1 MADKLGILGFG
12 KLGTVLGQLAVRAG
26 YDVYIAGS
34 GTTDKIA
41 LTADILLPQAH
52 LMLAKELLGQVDVV
66 ILAFPLGKYRTLD
79 PLLFKNK
86 IVIDA
91 MNYWWETDGRHPE
104 FQDPVLSTSE
114 MVQAH
119 LNQSHVVKAFN
130 HMGYHDLLDYADQ
143 SDPKKAIAV
152 AADDVPSRAVVAE
165 IVKRLGFQPVILD
178 SLAEG
183 IKLEPGTN
191 VFGADFNRAE
201 LLNAIDHYFET
212 DFGKKILQSSKK
224 HSF

>member
-1 MADKLGILGFG
+1 MTDKLGILGFG
-12 KLGTVLGQLAVRAG
+12 KLGTVLGQLAVNAG
-26 YDVYIAGS
+26 YDVYIAGP
-34 GTTDKIA
+34 GATDKIA

-52 LMLAKELLGQVDVV
+52 LMLAKEVLTQVDIV
-66 ILAFPLGKYRTLD
+66 ILAFPLGKYRELD

-104 FQDPVLSTSE
+104 FQDPAVSTSE

-119 LNQSHVVKAFN
+119 LSQSHVVKAFN

-152 AADDVPSRAVVAE
+152 AADDVPSRTITAG
-165 IVKRLGFQPVILD
+165 IVKQFGFQPVILD
-178 SLAEG
+178 SLAQG

-201 LLNAIDHYFET
+201 LLNAINHYFET
-212 DFGKKILQSSKK
+212 DFGNEIFQSIKK
-224 HSF
+224 HL